1 MHDSIS
7 ERSNSVLS
15 QDPQLMLEPVRG
27 LLEPSFAT
35 ARDRT
40 FREKDGLEYTSEGE
54 MEQIGEFCSKKRT
67 KI

>member
-1 MHDSIS
+1 MTVLQ
-7 ERSNSVLS
+7 SVAAAWYHEIPNLVLK
-15 QDPQLMLEPVRG
+15 PGRG

-40 FREKDGLEYTSEGE
+40 FREKDGLEYISKAGNGQTD
-54 MEQIGEFCSKKRT
+54 EFCSKNRT